1 MRVRTILISL
11 FILASFQLYSADLP
25 TDTLYVQS
33 DFSGNNIV
41 RCFIS
46 KGEIKDFKKQLES
59 EIYAE
64 DFVLAAK
71 RNGYEIYGEFDG
83 TAYLSYQFAYEG
95 AKKISIT
102 ASPLVGSGNNPLG
115 YSLSFGD
122 KTIMVDP
129 FGSKTDLID
138 IGDDF
143 ACCGSFLIKIKTNG
157 LSIDELDSY
166 SSTITVEVSNT

>member
-1 MRVRTILISL
+1 MRARAILISL
-11 FILASFQLYSADLP
+11 LILASTRLYPADLP
-25 TDTLYVQS
+25 TDTLYVKS
-33 DFSGNNIV
+33 DFSGNIV

-46 KGEIKDFKKQLES
+46 KGEIKDFRKQLES

-64 DFVLAAK
+64 DFVLDAK

-95 AKKISIT
+95 TKNISIT
-102 ASPLVGSGNNPLG
+102 ASPLIGSGGNALG

-129 FGSKTDLID
+129 SDNPKTDYID

-143 ACCGSFLIKIKTNG
+143 ACCGSFLIKIITNG
-157 LSIDELDSY
+157 LSIDKLDSY

>member
-11 FILASFQLYSADLP
+11 FILASSQLYPVDLP

-64 DFVLAAK
+64 DFVLTAK
-71 RNGYEIYGEFDG
+71 RDGYEIYGEFDG

-95 AKKISIT
+95 AKKISIE
-102 ASPLVGSGNNPLG
+102 ASPLVGSGNDPLG

-122 KTIMVDP
+122 KTIMVDSS
-129 FGSKTDLID
+129 GSKTDFID
-138 IGDDF
+138 IGNGF
-143 ACCGSFLIKIKTNG
+143 ACFGSFQIKILTDKFK
-157 LSIDELDSY
+157 IDNLDSY
-166 SSTITVEVSNT
+166 SSTITVEVSKT